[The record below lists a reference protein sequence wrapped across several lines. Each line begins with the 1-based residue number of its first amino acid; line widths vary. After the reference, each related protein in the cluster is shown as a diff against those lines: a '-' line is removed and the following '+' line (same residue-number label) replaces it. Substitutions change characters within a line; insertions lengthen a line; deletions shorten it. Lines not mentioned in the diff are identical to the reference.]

1 MPRSSV
7 FSNPLLLGFEPF
19 EEVLERIAKGADD
32 GYPPYNIEQIDAR
45 RLRITLAVAGFTEDE
60 LSVTVEDNRLVVD
73 GRRREDGAER
83 TFVYRGIA
91 ARGFQRTFVLADG
104 LEVTGAHLDRGL
116 LTIDVDR
123 PLSESRARRIA
134 IETPG
139 GETRGDRPDLEAVA
153 KR

>member
-139 GETRGDRPDLEAVA
+139 GETRGDRPDLEAVG